1 MGVAALEQASW
12 LDRQTSDV
20 SPSPYLANTLDRG
33 EAAVIQTALNLGV
46 TLVCIDE
53 AVGRRVARLSG
64 LTLTGSIGILVK
76 AQQTGF
82 NVSLEVAT
90 DRMHEHGIWPSNAV
104 TEFALGKRH

>member
-1 MGVAALEQASW
+1 M
-12 LDRQTSDV
+12 
-20 SPSPYLANTLDRG
+20 
-33 EAAVIQTALNLGV
+33 IQTALNLGV

-64 LTLTGSIGILVK
+64 LALTGSIGILVK

-82 NVSLEVAT
+82 NVSLEIAI
-90 DRMHEHGIWPSNAV
+90 DRMREHGIWLSNAV